1 MSDSGYTLIY
11 EPNTAT
17 KVSVNEF
24 KNLLEKGKDD
34 VKVDTMKKILITI
47 LNGDPLPD
55 LLMHIIRFVM
65 PSRNKELKKLLYHY
79 WEVCPKMDESGK
91 MRHEMILVCN
101 AIQRDLQHPNE
112 YIRGNTLRY
121 LTKLKEPELLET
133 LVPNVRQCLEHRHAY
148 VRKNAVFALWSIHKV
163 SDHLAPDADELIY
176 RFLYE
181 ENDSVCKRNAF
192 VCLGDLN
199 REAALQYIQDNI
211 SVIETLDPLIQL
223 AFIEFIKRTLFKI
236 QL

>member
-1 MSDSGYTLIY
+1 MFRT
-11 EPNTAT
+11 
-17 KVSVNEF
+17 
-24 KNLLEKGKDD
+24 
-34 VKVDTMKKILITI
+34 
-47 LNGDPLPD
+47 
-55 LLMHIIRFVM
+55 
-65 PSRNKELKKLLYHY
+65 PS
-79 WEVCPKMDESGK
+79 
-91 MRHEMILVCN
+91 
-101 AIQRDLQHPNE
+101 
-112 YIRGNTLRY
+112 
-121 LTKLKEPELLET
+121 
-133 LVPNVRQCLEHRHAY
+133 CLCQ
-148 VRKNAVFALWSIHKV
+148 KNAVFALWSIHKV